1 MFRCR
6 ACSAA
11 FSQNADLVLH
21 NRNVQCTLL
30 TPPVTSNVI
39 TSGSV
44 NDQSSM
50 VQETLLTTPTELSDR
65 DPMHAPDED
74 NVLIAEFTTS
84 VQPTEMP
91 VDSDESLYIILLHHN
106 IEQLHILLQIS
117 SNISCGSVVRN
128 QNRMRHLKTISRM
141 TAQIHS
147 RPRFLNCM
155 TPCFGLALTT
165 SWCPNT
171 QIQCLFQTLTPPN
184 SLCW

>member
-21 NRNVQCTLL
+21 NRNVQCTLF
-30 TPPVTSNVI
+30 PPPMSKNVI
-39 TSGSV
+39 TSTSL
-44 NDQSSM
+44 NDHSSM
-50 VQETLLTTPTELSDR
+50 RKETLLSTPTELSDR
-65 DPMHAPDED
+65 APLQAPNEE
-74 NVLIAEFTTS
+74 NIQSAGFTTS

-128 QNRMRHLKTISRM
+128 LKQMRRLKILSTM
-141 TAQIHS
+141 TALIRS
-147 RPRFLNCM
+147 RPRFLN
-155 TPCFGLALTT
+155 
-165 SWCPNT
+165 
-171 QIQCLFQTLTPPN
+171 
-184 SLCW
+184 